1 MSAAR
6 KAADL
11 TDELDPYILD
21 TLARVHAWR
30 GEIEAA
36 MALQQRAVELS
47 DETLL
52 REALDEYRSLADSR

>member
-1 MSAAR
+1 
-6 KAADL
+6 
-11 TDELDPYILD
+11 
-21 TLARVHAWR
+21 VHAWR